1 MRAHSRNR
9 LDSRGSALVSKIT
22 ERFLT
27 IRSAEGFWCAIRF
40 YTIMRTT
47 RAVIDRCSWSITV
60 HYTWMA
66 SQKFCLTWRAVLKMF
81 VRLFRIEQ
89 VKASLKFRR
98 SYFQRRK
105 MKEWRQKELLTTGGC
120 LNYKKSSQQL
130 QLHSRVSSQREIRFT
145 VLQNVFAI
153 ILLWASEGVGKLSIE
168 TVYK

>member
-9 LDSRGSALVSKIT
+9 LDSRGSDLVSKIT

-27 IRSAEGFWCAIRF
+27 IRSAKGFWCAIRF
-40 YTIMRTT
+40 YTMMRTT
-47 RAVIDRCSWSITV
+47 RAVIGRCSWSITV

-89 VKASLKFRR
+89 VKASLKFSR

-105 MKEWRQKELLTTGGC
+105 LKEWRQEELLTTGGC

-130 QLHSRVSSQREIRFT
+130 HKRDQIHSFPKCFRDHFT
-145 VLQNVFAI
+145 
-153 ILLWASEGVGKLSIE
+153 LSKWRRWKTFHRNCIQ
-168 TVYK
+168 VR

>member
-9 LDSRGSALVSKIT
+9 LDSRGSDLVSKIT

-27 IRSAEGFWCAIRF
+27 IRSAKGFWCAIRF
-40 YTIMRTT
+40 YTMMRTT
-47 RAVIDRCSWSITV
+47 RVVIGRCSWSITV

-66 SQKFCLTWRAVLKMF
+66 SQKFCLTWRTVLKMF

-89 VKASLKFRR
+89 VKASLKFSR

-130 QLHSRVSSQREIRFT
+130 PSCVVAKRDQIHS
-145 VLQNVFAI
+145 FAKCFRDH
-153 ILLWASEGVGKLSIE
+153 STLSKWRRWKAFHRNCIQ
-168 TVYK
+168 VR